1 MVTEQILCQLLKTEH
16 NHLYTK
22 TQQVDALI
30 KERVINFS
38 TKWHLFKLASSVI
51 ANRIWISMYY
61 YWVIDNFT
69 SCPTAIKYHV
79 MKYCETAFWEKW

>member
-51 ANRIWISMYY
+51 ANRI
-61 YWVIDNFT
+61 
-69 SCPTAIKYHV
+69 
-79 MKYCETAFWEKW
+79 